1 MPYIHMSKD
10 FCLIMKIR
18 QSETKEVMRSQLNLN
33 PYNPKKHSDR
43 QVDGQRK
50 NIKAFG
56 YLGGIV
62 WNERTGNLIDG
73 HRRLKAL
80 DQINKYDG
88 TNDYLVKVE
97 AVSFDEKQEKEQM
110 TYMALGST
118 RPDYQM
124 ISEYLPDIDI
134 NLAGIEPYDLA
145 QIESFLPQEPVTV
158 ETFDDLITPE
168 VTMERRAEAKEQRQ
182 ASLERSVAQQ
192 RDMEA
197 YITISFA
204 NADEKQMFCDIAG
217 LRYSDKYISGTDILD
232 MIQ

>member
-1 MPYIHMSKD
+1 
-10 FCLIMKIR
+10 
-18 QSETKEVMRSQLNLN
+18 MRSQLSLN
-33 PYNPKKHSDR
+33 PYNPKMHSDK

-62 WNERTGNLIDG
+62 WNQRTGNLIDG
-73 HRRLKAL
+73 HRRVKAL
-80 DQINKYDG
+80 DLLNKYDG
-88 TNDYLVKVE
+88 TNDYPVKVE
-97 AVSFDEKQEKEQM
+97 VVDFDEKQEKEQM

-124 ISEYLPDIDI
+124 IADYLPDIDP

-145 QIESFLPQEPVTV
+145 QIESFLPQEPVVV
-158 ETFDDLITPE
+158 ETMDDLITPE
-168 VTMERRAEAKEQRQ
+168 VTMERRAVAKEQRQ
-182 ASLERSVAQQ
+182 ENKQQAMSEQ
-192 RDMEA
+192 RDIEA

-204 NADEKQMFCDIAG
+204 NDEEKKLFCDITGMRYGDKFIAG
-217 LRYSDKYISGTDILD
+217 KDILE

>member
-1 MPYIHMSKD
+1 
-10 FCLIMKIR
+10 MKIK
-18 QSETKEVMRSQLNLN
+18 QSETKEVMRSQLSLN
-33 PYNPKKHSDR
+33 PYNPKKHSDK

-62 WNERTGNLIDG
+62 WNQRTGNLIDG
-73 HRRLKAL
+73 HRRVKAL
-80 DQINKYDG
+80 DQLNKYDG
-88 TNDYLVKVE
+88 SNDYPLKVE
-97 AVSFDEKQEKEQM
+97 VVDFDEKQEKEQM

-124 ISEYLPDIDI
+124 IADYLPDIDP

-145 QIESFLPQEPVTV
+145 QIESFLPQEPVVV
-158 ETFDDLITPE
+158 ETMDDLITPE
-168 VTMERRAEAKEQRQ
+168 VTMERRAVAKEQRQ
-182 ASLERSVAQQ
+182 ENKQQAMSEQ
-192 RDMEA
+192 RDIEA

-204 NADEKQMFCDIAG
+204 NDEEKKLFCDITGMRYGDKFIAG
-217 LRYSDKYISGTDILD
+217 KDILE